1 MRRVLC
7 VGCFLGILV
16 LVSASAFA
24 AQISG
29 DYVET
34 RTSEV
39 WTGPCFAN
47 GEVGLTG
54 QQAIMAWKV
63 GKGSWDGVSL
73 DGLSI
78 VAVTKAKAT
87 LGDPYSDP
95 FPAKSVLI
103 IDQKASEQQEQALQ
117 AFAKSMGGH
126 LLDEVVQVERA
137 PITMDVGEK
146 ENHGSVTLKA
156 GDVAVVRT
164 RALNGKDHFC
174 GNEYTYY
181 PPLTQLT
188 HAMPAVALD
197 NEYMDSTLGSE
208 WHLFDKR
215 SAFVGTFAR

>member
-1 MRRVLC
+1 MRLSAC
-7 VGCFLGILV
+7 VVCFVGIIL
-16 LVSASAFA
+16 LVSGSALA
-24 AQISG
+24 AQIYG

-54 QQAIMAWKV
+54 QQALMAWKV
-63 GKGSWDGVSL
+63 RKGSWDGVPLDSL
-73 DGLSI
+73 SV

-95 FPAKSVLI
+95 FPAHSILI
-103 IDQKASEQQEQALQ
+103 IDQRATEQQKQAL
-117 AFAKSMGGH
+117 ADFARSMGGH
-126 LLDEVVQVERA
+126 LLDNVIQIQRA
-137 PITMDVGEK
+137 PITMDVGEE

-164 RALNGKDHFC
+164 RALNNKDHFC

-188 HAMPAVALD
+188 HAMPAVAVD
-197 NEYMDSTLGSE
+197 NEYMGSTLGSE
-208 WHLFDKR
+208 WRLFDKR

>member
-1 MRRVLC
+1 MRLSRC
-7 VGCFLGILV
+7 VGCLLGMFL

-24 AQISG
+24 VQISG

-54 QQAIMAWKV
+54 QQALMAWKIR
-63 GKGSWDGVSL
+63 KGNWDGVPLDSL
-73 DGLSI
+73 SV

-95 FPAKSVLI
+95 FPANSVLI
-103 IDQKASEQQEQALQ
+103 IDQRATEQQRRALED
-117 AFAKSMGGH
+117 FAKSMGGH
-126 LLDEVVQVERA
+126 LLDNVVQVQSA
-137 PITMDVGEK
+137 PITMEVGEK

-156 GDVAVVRT
+156 GDVAVIRT
-164 RALNGKDHFC
+164 RALNSKDHFC

-188 HAMPAVALD
+188 HAMPAVAVD
-197 NEYMDSTLGSE
+197 NEYLGNTLGSE
-208 WHLFDKR
+208 WRLFDKR